1 MYPHIVLILNI
12 TAAKVKEVHQS
23 IRTKNTDYNVI
34 FTVNRIVTKKIISPD
49 LWRDDINLNTAFLE
63 KLFDNMNVS

>member
-34 FTVNRIVTKKIISPD
+34 FMVNRIVTKKSSLRIYGEI
-49 LWRDDINLNTAFLE
+49 DINLNTVFLE